1 MEVSFPMFQLGFKE
15 EPDQGG
21 EQGDVETEVLLELM
35 ASDASPLFR
44 RLLDAGL
51 VNESSFGCGR
61 FSGSGYSCV
70 LFSGESRDP
79 KAVAEEVCR
88 EAERLR
94 KEGIDPQDFSRAQK
108 AVYGR
113 NISLLNS
120 AEAIANAMVSLTFRG
135 QEIFRYLEAIA
146 ALTPEDLNRRLQT
159 QMLRE
164 NAVLSVVSPRK

>member
-1 MEVSFPMFQLGFKE
+1 MP
-15 EPDQGG
+15 
-21 EQGDVETEVLLELM
+21 
-35 ASDASPLFR
+35 
-44 RLLDAGL
+44 
-51 VNESSFGCGR
+51 SFGCGR